1 MSNRRKLEEVQQ
13 IELNSNGSALIRN
26 ELPEKLDDPGK
37 FSVPCAIGKVK
48 FNYALCDLG
57 ASVSLMPKSVK
68 HSAIGRSVSET
79 PYRDC
84 GGPPDPNREILR
96 AN

>member
-1 MSNRRKLEEVQQ
+1 M
-13 IELNSNGSALIRN
+13 IRN
-26 ELPEKLDDPGK
+26 ELSEKLDDPGK

-57 ASVSLMPKSVK
+57 ASVSLMPKSVFDK
-68 HSAIGRSVSET
+68 LGVGELKPTKNHSAIGRSVSET

-84 GGPPDPNREILR
+84 GGSSDPNKEIFC